1 MTIPP
6 PQAVPLPLT
15 REAIRIRIIM
25 FIHLGEDTVVND
37 KEIIGVFDIDTSTVN
52 KATRDYLSKAE
63 KDKRVIYVNYDLPKS
78 FIVCDDKV
86 YISPIN
92 TSTINKRSK

>member
-1 MTIPP
+1 
-6 PQAVPLPLT
+6 
-15 REAIRIRIIM
+15 M

-92 TSTINKRSK
+92 TSTINKRSKLTTE